1 METTNQ
7 NTCQIHTL
15 EEIVMRKNMVL
26 ENIHNDDT
34 KIKEL
39 WGSPKPLGTHSC
51 QTYYRIYNHRDRLV
65 RRCNTCMETLPQA
78 QEEIASQHS
87 TKPVTI

>member
-1 METTNQ
+1 METTNH

-26 ENIHNDDT
+26 ENIHNDDK

-39 WGSPKPLGTHSC
+39 WGSLFHTPNLSSRTPAKRITGFINIGTGLFDGAILAWKL
-51 QTYYRIYNHRDRLV
+51 YRKL
-65 RRCNTCMETLPQA
+65 
-78 QEEIASQHS
+78 
-87 TKPVTI
+87 KKK